1 MQDGPETK
9 EKFPLT
15 NQIHFIK
22 RNIFQ
27 AVSFSIARGN
37 RIKRNGCK
45 KTTNRISVIE
55 FQKI

>member
-27 AVSFSIARGN
+27 AVSFSIARGY
-37 RIKRNGCK
+37 
-45 KTTNRISVIE
+45 
-55 FQKI
+55 

>member
-37 RIKRNGCK
+37 RINEMGVR
-45 KTTNRISVIE
+45 RQQIV
-55 FQKI
+55 FL